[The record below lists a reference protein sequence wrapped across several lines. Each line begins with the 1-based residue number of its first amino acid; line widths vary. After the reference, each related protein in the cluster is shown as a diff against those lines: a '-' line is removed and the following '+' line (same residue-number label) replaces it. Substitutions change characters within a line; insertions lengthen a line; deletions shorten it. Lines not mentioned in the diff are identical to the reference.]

1 MNISQGF
8 APVAR
13 ADARI
18 LILGSMPGVASL
30 EATQYYAFPRNA
42 FWKIMG
48 DLFGAYPQF
57 EYQMRLQKLQEN
69 YIALW
74 DVIEACHRP
83 GSLDSAI
90 SPDGLATN
98 NFTGFFEKH
107 PNISHVYFNGQK
119 AASLFKNKVQAELD
133 TQPRY
138 RTLPSTSPANAA
150 MNYAA
155 KLESWSVLRQDL
167 CHLR

>member
-1 MNISQGF
+1 MKISQGF

-13 ADARI
+13 TDARV

-30 EATQYYAFPRNA
+30 DATEYYAFPRNA

-48 DLFGAYPQF
+48 DLFGAGPQL
-57 EYQMRLQKLQEN
+57 EYQTRLQTLLEN
-69 YIALW
+69 HIALW

-90 SPDGLATN
+90 SADGLSTN
-98 NFTGFFEKH
+98 NFIGFFKKH
-107 PNISHVYFNGQK
+107 PHISHVYFNGQK
-119 AASLFKNKVQAELD
+119 AASLFKKKVQPGLD
-133 TQPRY
+133 NPLRY
-138 RTLPSTSPANAA
+138 KALPSTSPANAA

-155 KLESWSVLRQDL
+155 KLETWSVLKQDL